1 MRSDMSLRKFLVA
14 ASLAGLVTAAT
25 PTRASADWLFTPFIG
40 ATHGGD
46 ADIGGTDGDF
56 KNEFERRLAYG
67 GTIGWLGAGII
78 GVEADFG
85 YAPNFFEAD
94 NDNDNV
100 NFIGDGNVTT
110 LMGNLVVA
118 LPLGFVRPYASGGVG
133 LLRSKVETVGEF
145 FDASRNDFGYD
156 LGVGLVLGGSV
167 GVRGDVRYFRSLH
180 SNDPDGV
187 DFSLG
192 DFNFWRSTLGVTFR
206 F

>member
-1 MRSDMSLRKFLVA
+1 MLLRKFFVA

-40 ATHGGD
+40 ATHGGN
-46 ADIGGTDGDF
+46 ADIGGTGNDF

-67 GTIGWLGAGII
+67 ATIGWMGAGII

-85 YAPNFFEAD
+85 YAPNFFRAD
-94 NDNDNV
+94 DDSNNINLV
-100 NFIGDGNVTT
+100 GDGNVTT

-118 LPLGFVRPYASGGVG
+118 APLGWVRPYASGGVG
-133 LLRSKVETVGEF
+133 LLKSKVDNAGQF

-156 LGVGLVLGGSV
+156 LGVGLILGGRV
-167 GVRGDVRYFRSLH
+167 GIRGDVRYFRSLQ
-180 SNDPDGV
+180 SNDSDSI

-192 DFNFWRSTLGVTFR
+192 DFKFWRSTVGVTFR